1 MELVVGRVVKSHG
14 VGGELVVDV
23 RTDSPRDRF
32 AVGRRLLGR
41 TGKGNNVTDREV
53 TIEAARDHSGRLLVR
68 LAGVADRDTADA
80 LRGML
85 LLVDSDALPETDD
98 PDEFHDHQLVGLRV
112 LDTGGTELGSVTEV
126 VHTPGGELLA
136 VRLSDGADALVPFVT
151 RIVPEVDL
159 GSGTCVIDPP
169 EGLLDLGTS

>member
-14 VGGELVVDV
+14 VRGELVVEV
-23 RTDSPRDRF
+23 RTDSPEERF
-32 AVGRRLLGR
+32 APGTRLLGR
-41 TGKGNNVTDREV
+41 IGKGNTARDREV
-53 TIEAARDHSGRLLVR
+53 TVEAARNHSGRLLVR
-68 LAGVADRDTADA
+68 LGGVGDRDAADA

-85 LLVDSDALPETDD
+85 LLVDSDSLPEPED

-112 LDTGGTELGSVTEV
+112 LDTAGAGLGEVTEV

-136 VRLSDGADALVPFVT
+136 IRLAGGTDALVPFVLEM
-151 RIVPEVDL
+151 VPEVDL
-159 GSGTCVIDPP
+159 AAGTCVIDPP

>member
-14 VGGELVVDV
+14 VRGELVVDV
-23 RTDSPRDRF
+23 RTDSPLERF
-32 AVGRRLLGR
+32 AVGSRLLGR
-41 TGKGNNVTDREV
+41 TGRGDNATDREV
-53 TIEAARDHSGRLLVR
+53 IVEAARDHSGRLLVR
-68 LAGVADRDTADA
+68 LTGVSDRDSADA

-85 LLVDSDALPETDD
+85 LLVDSESLPETDD

-112 LDTGGTELGSVTEV
+112 LDTVGAQLGVVTEV
-126 VHTPGGELLA
+126 VHTPGGELLS
-136 VRLSDGADALVPFVT
+136 VLLSDGGDALVPFVT
-151 RIVPEVDL
+151 GIVPEVDL

>member
-14 VGGELVVDV
+14 VRGELVVEV

-32 AVGRRLLGR
+32 AVGSRLLGR
-41 TGKGNNVTDREV
+41 TGKGKTVADREV
-53 TIEAARDHSGRLLVR
+53 VVEAARDHSGRLLVR
-68 LAGVADRDTADA
+68 LAGVTDRDSADA

-85 LLVDSDALPETDD
+85 LLVDSDSLPETED

-112 LDTGGTELGSVTEV
+112 LDTHGLDLGEVTEV
-126 VHTPGGELLA
+126 IHTPAGELLA
-136 VRLSDGADALVPFVT
+136 VRLVGGADALVPFVT
-151 RIVPEVDL
+151 AIVPEVDL
-159 GSGTCVIDPP
+159 GAGTCVIDPP